1 MEKIKKTL
9 ASESILLKELQLNGC
24 VTLKEAMSN
33 FNMSEATARRLFARM
48 EEKGLGIR
56 SHGKISLPD
65 STYNF
70 YRYEASEEIY
80 VKEKKAIAEVLLEE
94 GYISSTTVEGEG
106 VKSQIIVVLKYVGDR
121 SVIEGIERVSKSSCR
136 VHCGSR
142 EIPRVRN
149 GLGIVV
155 LSTPK
160 GIMSG
165 RKAAKENVGG
175 EILCRVW

>member
-1 MEKIKKTL
+1 
-9 ASESILLKELQLNGC
+9 
-24 VTLKEAMSN
+24 MSMQDPIADMLTRIRN
-33 FNMSEATARRLFARM
+33 AAAA
-48 EEKGLGIR
+48 GLDKVAIPL
-56 SHGKISLPD
+56 S
-65 STYNF
+65 
-70 YRYEASEEIY
+70 
-80 VKEKKAIAEVLLEE
+80 KEKKAIAEVLLEE

-106 VKSQIIVVLKYVGDR
+106 VKSQIIVALKYVGDR

>member
-1 MEKIKKTL
+1 MSMQDPIADMLTRIRNA
-9 ASESILLKELQLNGC
+9 AS
-24 VTLKEAMSN
+24 A
-33 FNMSEATARRLFARM
+33 
-48 EEKGLGIR
+48 GLEQVLIPL
-56 SHGKISLPD
+56 S
-65 STYNF
+65 
-70 YRYEASEEIY
+70 A
-80 VKEKKAIAEVLLEE
+80 EKKAIAEVLKAE
-94 GYISSTTVEGEG
+94 GYLAKVDVVGEG
-106 VKSQIIVVLKYVGDR
+106 VKRQIAVELKYAAGKP
-121 SVIEGIERVSKSSCR
+121 VIEGIERVSKSSCR

-155 LSTPK
+155 LSTPM

>member
-1 MEKIKKTL
+1 MSMQDPIADMLTRIRNA
-9 ASESILLKELQLNGC
+9 ASAGLEQVSIPL
-24 VTLKEAMSN
+24 S
-33 FNMSEATARRLFARM
+33 
-48 EEKGLGIR
+48 
-56 SHGKISLPD
+56 
-65 STYNF
+65 
-70 YRYEASEEIY
+70 
-80 VKEKKAIAEVLLEE
+80 KEKKAIAEVLKDE
-94 GYISSTTVEGEG
+94 GYLAKVGIVGEG
-106 VKSQIIVVLKYVGDR
+106 VKSQIVVELKYAGGKP
-121 SVIEGIERVSKSSCR
+121 VIEGIERVSKSSCR

-155 LSTPK
+155 LSTPM

>member
-1 MEKIKKTL
+1 MSMQDPIADMLTRIRNAAAAGLEKV
-9 ASESILLKELQLNGC
+9 SIPL
-24 VTLKEAMSN
+24 S
-33 FNMSEATARRLFARM
+33 
-48 EEKGLGIR
+48 
-56 SHGKISLPD
+56 
-65 STYNF
+65 
-70 YRYEASEEIY
+70 
-80 VKEKKAIAEVLLEE
+80 KEKKAIAEVLMEE
-94 GYISSTTVEGEG
+94 GYLSSVSVEGEG
-106 VKSQIIVVLKYVGDR
+106 VKSQVVVVLKYVGTKA
-121 SVIEGIERVSKSSCR
+121 VIEGIERVSKSSCR

>member
-1 MEKIKKTL
+1 MSMQDPIADMLTRIRNAAAAGLEKVAIPL
-9 ASESILLKELQLNGC
+9 S
-24 VTLKEAMSN
+24 
-33 FNMSEATARRLFARM
+33 
-48 EEKGLGIR
+48 
-56 SHGKISLPD
+56 
-65 STYNF
+65 
-70 YRYEASEEIY
+70 
-80 VKEKKAIAEVLLEE
+80 KEKKAIAEVLMEE
-94 GYISSTTVEGEG
+94 GYLSSVSVEGEG
-106 VKSQIIVVLKYVGDR
+106 VKSQVVIVLKYAGTKA
-121 SVIEGIERVSKSSCR
+121 VIEGIERVSKSSCR

>member
-1 MEKIKKTL
+1 MSMQDPIADMLTRIRNAAAAGLEKV
-9 ASESILLKELQLNGC
+9 SIPL
-24 VTLKEAMSN
+24 S
-33 FNMSEATARRLFARM
+33 
-48 EEKGLGIR
+48 
-56 SHGKISLPD
+56 
-65 STYNF
+65 
-70 YRYEASEEIY
+70 
-80 VKEKKAIAEVLLEE
+80 KEKKAIAEVLKEE
-94 GYISSTTVEGEG
+94 GYLSSVVIAGEG
-106 VKSQIIVVLKYVGDR
+106 VKSQIVVELKYAGAKA
-121 SVIEGIERVSKSSCR
+121 VIEGIERVSKSSCR

-165 RKAAKENVGG
+165 RKAAQENVGG

>member
-1 MEKIKKTL
+1 
-9 ASESILLKELQLNGC
+9 
-24 VTLKEAMSN
+24 MSMQDPIADMLTRIRN
-33 FNMSEATARRLFARM
+33 AAAA
-48 EEKGLGIR
+48 GLDKVAIPL
-56 SHGKISLPD
+56 S
-65 STYNF
+65 
-70 YRYEASEEIY
+70 
-80 VKEKKAIAEVLLEE
+80 KEKKAIAEVLLEE

-106 VKSQIIVVLKYVGDR
+106 VKSQIIVALKYVGDR

-165 RKAAKENVGG
+165 RKAAQENVGG

>member
-1 MEKIKKTL
+1 MSMQDPIADMLTRIRNAAAAGL
-9 ASESILLKELQLNGC
+9 DNVSIPL
-24 VTLKEAMSN
+24 S
-33 FNMSEATARRLFARM
+33 
-48 EEKGLGIR
+48 
-56 SHGKISLPD
+56 
-65 STYNF
+65 
-70 YRYEASEEIY
+70 
-80 VKEKKAIAEVLLEE
+80 KEKKAIAEVLKEE
-94 GYISSTTVEGEG
+94 GYLAKVSVVGEG
-106 VKSQIIVVLKYVGDR
+106 VKSQIVVELKYAGEKP
-121 SVIEGIERVSKSSCR
+121 VIEGIERVSKSSCR
-136 VHCGSR
+136 IHCGSR

>member
-1 MEKIKKTL
+1 MSMQDPIADMLTRIRNAGSAGL
-9 ASESILLKELQLNGC
+9 DSVMIPLSKE
-24 VTLKEAMSN
+24 KEA
-33 FNMSEATARRLFARM
+33 
-48 EEKGLGIR
+48 
-56 SHGKISLPD
+56 
-65 STYNF
+65 
-70 YRYEASEEIY
+70 
-80 VKEKKAIAEVLLEE
+80 IANVLKNE
-94 GYISSTTVEGEG
+94 GYVSSVDIVGEG
-106 VKSQIIVVLKYVGDR
+106 VKRQIVITLKYVDGK

-160 GIMSG
+160 GVMSG

>member
-1 MEKIKKTL
+1 MSMQDPIADMLTRIRNAAAAGLEK
-9 ASESILLKELQLNGC
+9 
-24 VTLKEAMSN
+24 VTIPLS
-33 FNMSEATARRLFARM
+33 
-48 EEKGLGIR
+48 
-56 SHGKISLPD
+56 
-65 STYNF
+65 
-70 YRYEASEEIY
+70 
-80 VKEKKAIAEVLLEE
+80 KEKKAIAEVLKEE
-94 GYISSTTVEGEG
+94 GYLVSVNVEGEG
-106 VKSQIIVVLKYVGDR
+106 VKSQIVVELKYVGTKA
-121 SVIEGIERVSKSSCR
+121 VIEGIERVSKSSCR

-165 RKAAKENVGG
+165 RKAAQENVGG

>member
-1 MEKIKKTL
+1 MSMQDPIADMLTRIRNAAAAGLEQV
-9 ASESILLKELQLNGC
+9 SIPL
-24 VTLKEAMSN
+24 S
-33 FNMSEATARRLFARM
+33 
-48 EEKGLGIR
+48 
-56 SHGKISLPD
+56 
-65 STYNF
+65 
-70 YRYEASEEIY
+70 
-80 VKEKKAIAEVLLEE
+80 KEKKAIAEVLKDE
-94 GYISSTTVEGEG
+94 GYLANVGIAGEG
-106 VKSQIIVVLKYVGDR
+106 VDSKIVVDLKYAAGKP
-121 SVIEGIERVSKSSCR
+121 VIEGIERVSKSSCR

-165 RKAAKENVGG
+165 RKAARENVGG

>member
-1 MEKIKKTL
+1 MSMQDPIADMLTRIRNA
-9 ASESILLKELQLNGC
+9 ASAGLEQVSIPL
-24 VTLKEAMSN
+24 S
-33 FNMSEATARRLFARM
+33 
-48 EEKGLGIR
+48 
-56 SHGKISLPD
+56 
-65 STYNF
+65 
-70 YRYEASEEIY
+70 
-80 VKEKKAIAEVLLEE
+80 KEKKAIAEVLKDE
-94 GYISSTTVEGEG
+94 GYLANVGIAGEG
-106 VKSQIIVVLKYVGDR
+106 VDSKIVVDLKYAAGKP
-121 SVIEGIERVSKSSCR
+121 VIEGIERVSRSSCR

-165 RKAAKENVGG
+165 RKAARENVGG